1 MHSSLTGSA
10 GSQPVT
16 KTWRSKS
23 IPAGCWKE
31 SLSYKFKPR
40 TADKQKWQIDIR
52 NIYIYMN
59 IYRYVTFL
67 SRVLIL
73 AENNRSNTGCEDKE
87 KCKLLQLDQRR
98 SRLEA
103 HWICSP
109 FRPCRFYWQIGVVI
123 VRVQAP
129 DRPDSWE
136 LSLHRVCMAIR
147 KPSCRLAWRLTW
159 RQLRRQIW
167 SGAKRGPTALFFFCP
182 SFFSFQDSTESTEST
197 VYEPIPQ
204 FGPALLLAL

>member
-1 MHSSLTGSA
+1 
-10 GSQPVT
+10 
-16 KTWRSKS
+16 
-23 IPAGCWKE
+23 
-31 SLSYKFKPR
+31 
-40 TADKQKWQIDIR
+40 
-52 NIYIYMN
+52 MN

-182 SFFSFQDSTESTEST
+182 SLFSFQDSTESTEST

-204 FGPALLLAL
+204 LGPALLLAL